1 MKQET
6 NQSAPYSFARCFNA
20 QCLQAS
26 KCLRYLI
33 TENDTPNIPFIT
45 AVSPVCYPED
55 SNKCPYFH
63 TAERVQVAWGIKRL
77 LERLPYEDAVSIRKH
92 LILHFGKTSYYRF
105 YREERYLLPKDQK
118 YIQQVFRNKGI
129 TDRPTFD
136 RYTEEYIG

>member
-55 SNKCPYFH
+55 TNKCPYFH

-77 LERLPYEDAVSIRKH
+77 LKRLPYEDAVSIRKH
-92 LILHFGKTSYYRF
+92 LIWHFGKTCYYRF
-105 YREERYLLPKDQK
+105 YREERYLSPNDQK
-118 YIQQVFRNKGI
+118 YIQQVFHNKGI
-129 TDRPTFD
+129 ADKPTFD
-136 RYTEEYIG
+136 RYTEEYIW